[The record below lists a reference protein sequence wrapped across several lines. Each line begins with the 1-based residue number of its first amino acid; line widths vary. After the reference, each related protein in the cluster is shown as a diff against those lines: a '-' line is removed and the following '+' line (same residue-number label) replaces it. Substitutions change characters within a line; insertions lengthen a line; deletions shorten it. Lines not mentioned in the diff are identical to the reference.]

1 MAKINK
7 SQFSKAV
14 HKLVRAIPQ
23 GKVMTYGQ
31 VAACLGYPRAAQYVG
46 WVLHWSDFNDV
57 PYQRVVNRFG
67 GLASGYM
74 RGGFMAHKFDLEAEG
89 IEVKDDFTI
98 DLDKYLWKPPQKL
111 IPKIDNVTL
120 LEDLPFSA
128 KLVGKR

>member
-1 MAKINK
+1 
-7 SQFSKAV
+7 
-14 HKLVRAIPQ
+14 
-23 GKVMTYGQ
+23 
-31 VAACLGYPRAAQYVG
+31 
-46 WVLHWSDFNDV
+46 
-57 PYQRVVNRFG
+57 
-67 GLASGYM
+67 
-74 RGGFMAHKFDLEAEG
+74 MAHKFDLEAEG